1 MDASSSLVVLG
12 LHTWLLFLSECS
24 SLDVRLASNNIDG
37 ESLTSSGLA
46 CLEAELC
53 GWEVFCLLFLIIIN
67 TKAVV
72 GIAFDGHEGTG
83 LEQQH
88 SQQFRLWQM
97 DCWSLQAVLTAPVLL
112 SASQ

>member
-12 LHTWLLFLSECS
+12 LHTLLLFLSECL
-24 SLDVRLASNNIDG
+24 SLDVRLASNDIDD

-53 GWEVFCLLFLIIIN
+53 GWEVFCLPVLAIIDI
-67 TKAVV
+67 KAPI
-72 GIAFDGHEGTG
+72 GIAFDGHEGTS

-88 SQQFRLWQM
+88 SQQFRPKWM
-97 DCWSLQAVLTAPVLL
+97 DC
-112 SASQ
+112 